1 MVQRPQDIQQLA
13 SAVDRLVTCGGARM
27 PANAAAYLQFVGVA
41 AGEGEEEWAWPTQP
55 FLRTALPAAD
65 KTDLLR
71 RVVIRDPQY
80 RLHIDLSLCS
90 VIHAVAV
97 AERWQRLEELLF
109 GACQTLTPRF
119 VQLLSWLAGRFNQPV
134 REISTTSL
142 QQAISE
148 NADPSFAKWDV
159 SLWGD
164 SRSPADLFPVLLD
177 LYVPL
182 NEQPLHVSEATDVNH
197 VLLASL
203 IAAAN
208 QGEGLSLTSSDADD
222 LQRLQDCGLP
232 IRVERRP
239 NETLYAYVVG
249 RIELVSKAK
258 DTIGELE
265 DVHAGL
271 NSAAKL
277 SSVIQPSS
285 ERLLWSV
292 QEWSSQG
299 IVAPASVEHD
309 AVRWPQESSSDAPE
323 WHKLPGSELI
333 ATAARRRKDS
343 PDADV
348 ALQQIAGHPLY
359 GFILQLFLMEA
370 LDRELGEETLALA
383 LPQNRKL
390 ETAED
395 WAETK
400 VLYRPRDESNE
411 SEGAE
416 RDGFLVLGSLDEVIP
431 IIGRLVGI
439 EGIATPY
446 RSDLM
451 PWSRAV
457 YLMST
462 AGIVDGRPHSWRLT
476 ITSFVL
482 DRLHG
487 GRLMKDVI
495 RGGRDFRDEMHQAL
509 SELWKEQTKN
519 TREETIPA

>member
-1 MVQRPQDIQQLA
+1 MQRPQDIQQLA
-13 SAVDRLVTCGGARM
+13 SAVDRLVTCGGARI
-27 PANAAAYLQFVGVA
+27 PENAAAYLQSVGVTTGD
-41 AGEGEEEWAWPTQP
+41 GEDEWTWPTQP
-55 FLRTALPAAD
+55 FLRNALPAANG
-65 KTDLLR
+65 TDLLR

-90 VIHAVAV
+90 VIHAVAI

-109 GACQTLTPRF
+109 GACESLAPRF
-119 VQLLSWLAGRFNQPV
+119 AQLLSWIAEKLDQP
-134 REISTTSL
+134 IQKLPTTKL
-142 QQAISE
+142 QQAIAD
-148 NADPSFAKWDV
+148 NADPSFSKWDAA
-159 SLWGD
+159 LWGD
-164 SRSPADLFPVLLD
+164 SRSAADLFPVLLD

-182 NEQPLHVSEATDVNH
+182 IEQPCHVSEESDVNH
-197 VLLASL
+197 ALLTSL
-203 IAAAN
+203 IGAAK
-208 QGEGLSLTSSDADD
+208 QGEGLSLTATDADD
-222 LQRLQDCGLP
+222 LQQLQDSGLP
-232 IRVERRP
+232 IRVEKRP
-239 NETLYAYVVG
+239 NENLYAYVVG
-249 RIELVSKAK
+249 RIELVANATDK
-258 DTIGELE
+258 IGELE

-271 NSAAKL
+271 TNAAKL
-277 SSVIQPSS
+277 SDVVKPSAK
-285 ERLLWSV
+285 RLPWSV
-292 QEWSSQG
+292 QDWPSQG
-299 IVAPASVEHD
+299 IVVPASVEHD
-309 AVRWPQESSSDAPE
+309 AIRWPQESPCDAPG
-323 WHKLPGSELI
+323 WFQLPGSELI
-333 ATAARRRKDS
+333 STAARRRKDS
-343 PDADV
+343 LDADV
-348 ALQQIAGHPLY
+348 ALQQIASHPLY

-400 VLYRPRDESNE
+400 ILYRPRDEFNE
-411 SEGAE
+411 DQGAE

-446 RSDLM
+446 QSDQL

-476 ITSFVL
+476 ITSFIL

-495 RGGRDFRDEMHQAL
+495 RGGRDFREEMHQAL

-519 TREETIPA
+519 TKEETIPA

>member
-1 MVQRPQDIQQLA
+1 MQRPQDIQQLA
-13 SAVDRLVTCGGARM
+13 SAVDRLVTCGGARI
-27 PANAAAYLQFVGVA
+27 PVNSATYLQFLGIA
-41 AGEGEEEWAWPTQP
+41 AGGGENDWAWPTQS

-109 GACQTLTPRF
+109 GACQTLAPRF
-119 VQLLSWLAGRFNQPV
+119 GQLLSWLAVRFDQPV
-134 REISTTSL
+134 REISTAKI

-148 NADPSFAKWDV
+148 NAHPSFVKWDV
-159 SLWGD
+159 AIWGD
-164 SRSPADLFPVLLD
+164 SRSPADLFPLLLD

-182 NEQPLHVSEATDVNH
+182 NQQPFHVSEATDVNH

-208 QGEGLSLTSSDADD
+208 QGEGLSLNSGDADD

-232 IRVERRP
+232 IRVERQP
-239 NETLYAYVVG
+239 NETLYAYIVG
-249 RIELVSKAK
+249 RIELVSKTN

-271 NSAAKL
+271 TNAAKL
-277 SSVIQPSS
+277 SDVIQPST
-285 ERLLWSV
+285 ERWSWSV
-292 QEWSSQG
+292 QEWASPG
-299 IVAPASVEHD
+299 IVAPASLEHD
-309 AVRWPQESSSDAPE
+309 AVRWPQESSADKPE
-323 WHKLPGSELI
+323 WLQLPGSELI
-333 ATAARRRKDS
+333 STAARRRKDS

-348 ALQQIAGHPLY
+348 ALQQVAAHPLY
-359 GFILQLFLMEA
+359 GFILQMFLMEA

-390 ETAED
+390 ESAGD

-400 VLYRPRDESNE
+400 ILYRPRDESNE
-411 SEGAE
+411 SDDAE

-431 IIGRLVGI
+431 VIGRMVGI

-495 RGGRDFRDEMHQAL
+495 RGGRNFRDQMHIAL
-509 SELWKEQTKN
+509 SELWKEQAKN
-519 TREETIPA
+519 AKEETIPA